1 MAMRVRF
8 AIHRGKKISAVFH
21 GGDERQEIEL
31 PDGWEELE
39 PRKVLPNERDFDAWI
54 RGDLDARLAGLTPP
68 GFRPQKG
75 IR

>member
-21 GGDERQEIEL
+21 GGDERQDIAL
-31 PDGWEELE
+31 PDGWEELV
-39 PRKVLPNERDFDAWI
+39 PRAILPNDRDFDAWI
-54 RGDLDARLAGLTPP
+54 RGDLDARLAGLTPA
-68 GFRPQKG
+68 GFRATKG